1 MAASLKASPSGLRII
16 DVARSKKGW
25 NKADYAWC
33 DAANVSMA
41 TLKRFW
47 QCQAIAQDSFVR
59 ICAAAECNW
68 EEIIENVEHREIKLP
83 DWKQCCKRMLAAQK
97 GLTTNQITA
106 RDGIKFSVDNEEKEK
121 EIYIFGKLVEIKR
134 QGRFRLTERLS
145 PESGS
150 LLYTPQGDKALEYS
164 KFIAKLQ
171 VSSREEPPPRIAI
184 LGEPGVGKTTFLQ
197 KIALSV
203 ADKTNYLPIWIS
215 FGDLQE
221 KSIAE
226 YLLSDWLKI
235 ALGEE
240 NIPEA
245 VKDNLI
251 TQFGDN
257 KILLLL
263 DGIDEVG
270 MEPVKILES
279 VGKQLTGWVG
289 KATVILTCRL
299 NVWYESKNPLTDFQT
314 YQLPGFE
321 LKEQVEQ
328 FIANWFKYDKVKK
341 WEDLQKNFTQSGN
354 QRNYQWLRLQDM
366 AKNPLRLAM
375 LCYILQEQLQ
385 QEQEQEQEKKFPDT
399 WFSFYKQLVEEMYEW
414 KKERFPLKQEERQ
427 NLDKS
432 LAQLALWGIERN
444 RFLFSSAHLE
454 AKLRGKSLLLSLQI
468 GLINQVGMEN
478 ESVNQKVYAFCHPAL
493 QEYFAVLGIGKD
505 KGWRYFL
512 DLEKGTTLIFEIQWR
527 EVFVLWCETGESQ
540 REEGISLIYQLI
552 SLASGRHSQDKITQ
566 QAAETLKELLDS
578 MNEKLRQ
585 SVALGFRRLAIRNSN
600 THPTGNSHVIE
611 ILTKLLELSDDD
623 ITRLEAIWSLGTLG
637 AGSDKAKNTLNYW
650 QEKYSHE
657 ELREEIRWSL
667 IKIKKIED
675 KVNRR

>member
-83 DWKQCCKRMLAAQK
+83 DWKQCCERMLAAQK

-134 QGRFRLTERLS
+134 QERFRLTERLS

-150 LLYTPQGDKALEYS
+150 DLYKPKGDKKLGYS

-171 VSSREEPPPRIAI
+171 VSSREEQPSRIAI

-203 ADKTNYLPIWIS
+203 ADKTNYLPIWVS

-235 ALGEE
+235 ALGKE

-245 VKDNLI
+245 VQDNLI
-251 TQFGDN
+251 TQFGEN

-321 LKEQVEQ
+321 LKEQVER

-354 QRNYQWLRLQDM
+354 QRHSQWLRLQDM

-385 QEQEQEQEKKFPDT
+385 QEQEQEKKFPDT

-414 KKERFPLKQEERQ
+414 KKERFPLKPEERQ

-454 AKLRGKSLLLSLQI
+454 AKLREEFLLLSLQI
-468 GLINQVGMEN
+468 GLINQVGIEE

-505 KGWRYFL
+505 KDWRYFL
-512 DLEKGTTLIFEIQWR
+512 HLEKGTTLIFEIQWR

-552 SLASGRHSQDKITQ
+552 YLATDNYYQ

-585 SVALGFRRLAIRNSN
+585 SVALGFRRPWIINSN

-637 AGSDKAKNTLNYW
+637 AGSHKAKKTLNYW
-650 QEKYSHE
+650 QEKYSDE
-657 ELREEIRWSL
+657 ELREEIRRSL
-667 IKIKKIED
+667 IKIKRLRTK
-675 KVNRR
+675 